1 MNDAKTNDGF
11 IQTIFNFDDEN
22 RGEMMN
28 LLQYTFISIIP
39 LVLIVKLIERVIPEA
54 DNQKSSLEILV
65 EVLGEIFIIFMGF
78 YFTNKSIL
86 YLHTYSTI
94 EYPTIVLQSLPF
106 LFIILTL
113 NTKISNKVNILIDRL
128 DTAWN
133 GKTSDTKTK
142 KVNVKVSQPIS
153 NTNNSYIQQPMTQP
167 MQSSDTSLI
176 NNLPTTSAQY
186 TTQEDPN
193 FNAMYQSNSTPLIGA
208 NSPSYNNSN
217 NIMAANELLG
227 SNLSGMW

>member
-94 EYPTIVLQSLPF
+94 EYPTIVL
-106 LFIILTL
+106 
-113 NTKISNKVNILIDRL
+113 
-128 DTAWN
+128 
-133 GKTSDTKTK
+133 
-142 KVNVKVSQPIS
+142 
-153 NTNNSYIQQPMTQP
+153 
-167 MQSSDTSLI
+167 
-176 NNLPTTSAQY
+176 
-186 TTQEDPN
+186 
-193 FNAMYQSNSTPLIGA
+193 
-208 NSPSYNNSN
+208 
-217 NIMAANELLG
+217 
-227 SNLSGMW
+227 